1 MRCLTSDNLVLALRL
16 GGRGGIKILLESLRD
31 GLDKIWRDGIS
42 NLDDLFLH
50 VSAEFEIGWK
60 SLDLFE
66 FIWKQTAR
74 IGSSIWFSQSNKKAR
89 LMIICTDDSL
99 TGFSEIQNFGMN
111 GRITLSARQEAVIGL
126 LLIGLIK

>member
-16 GGRGGIKILLESLRD
+16 GFGWRRGWRHIKILLESLRD

-74 IGSSIWFSQSNKKAR
+74 IGGSIWLSQSNKKTR

-99 TGFSEIQNFGMN
+99 AGLGKVQNF
-111 GRITLSARQEAVIGL
+111 
-126 LLIGLIK
+126 